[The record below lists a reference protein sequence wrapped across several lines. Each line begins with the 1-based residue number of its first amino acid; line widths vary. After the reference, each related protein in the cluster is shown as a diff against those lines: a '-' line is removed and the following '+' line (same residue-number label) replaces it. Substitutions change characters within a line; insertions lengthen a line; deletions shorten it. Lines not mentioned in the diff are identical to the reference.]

1 LVQSH
6 VKRPGTDEE
15 LRAARGAPL
24 GSTILRSFMDKPA
37 HETGLILERETTAA
51 AIKFDLDG
59 PRYNEAATSLLFGN
73 DVAGAQPRPPQ
84 DRLR

>member
-1 LVQSH
+1 
-6 VKRPGTDEE
+6 
-15 LRAARGAPL
+15 
-24 GSTILRSFMDKPA
+24 MDKPA

-59 PRYNEAATSLLFGN
+59 PRYNEAATSLLFGI